1 MAAALIIPA
10 SLLGFVTALVRLL
23 AFNANWTEAALTY
36 LFVCAVVPALIL
48 WVAKTSDMRREGQ
61 TPIGLPAQ

>member
-36 LFVCAVVPALIL
+36 FFVCTVVPAVIL
-48 WVAKTSDMRREGQ
+48 WVVKTSAMRRDGQ
-61 TPIGLPAQ
+61 APVALAAQ